1 VERRGTGGWDELL
14 ANERYEARPGA
25 EWCSELWRVAA
36 AQFDRAAEA
45 LELDDEL
52 RLRMLEPRRSLVVN
66 FPVRMDDGQV
76 RSFTGY
82 RVQHTLAMGPTKG
95 GIRYAPGVS
104 LGECAALAMWMTL
117 KCALLD
123 VPSGGATGGV
133 RCDPHRLSDGEL
145 ERLTRR
151 YAGELALIIGTDRD
165 VPTPDMATGER
176 EMESFRQEMG
186 GEPVILDG
194 DHDRQVTGGLGAV
207 YALEA
212 VLEYLREPWD
222 GLRVAVQG
230 FGSVGAVV
238 ARELAARGARIVGV
252 SDVTGGIVDE
262 HGLDL
267 DEVTAH
273 VAEHRFLRGY
283 HGAETV
289 TRTEILETPCD
300 VLIPAALEQQITERN
315 ADRLDCRIVLEAA
328 NGPTSLE
335 ADEILETPCDVLI
348 PAALEQQITER
359 NADRLDCRIVLE
371 AANGPTSL
379 EADEILG
386 RRGIKVVPDVLADAG
401 GVMVSYFEWVQ
412 DQQKFHWDPRDVAA
426 RLRSQMRTAFADVVG
441 AAERRELDWR
451 TAAQVVAL
459 ERVADATR
467 MRAGT

>member
-335 ADEILETPCDVLI
+335 ADEIL
-348 PAALEQQITER
+348 
-359 NADRLDCRIVLE
+359 
-371 AANGPTSL
+371 
-379 EADEILG
+379 G

-412 DQQKFHWDPRDVAA
+412 DQQKFHWDPQDVAA

-459 ERVADATR
+459 ERVADASR